1 MSKTVGSVTR
11 LLFGIVL
18 FVGLLLLGW
27 GVLDIPGFAGNPVR
41 LPYVEVAALFQVLI
55 VIKMPDVGRN
65 RGEGNKVDGSFR
77 FFAEARRVRGVE
89 V

>member
-1 MSKTVGSVTR
+1 LSKTVGSVTR

-18 FVGLLLLGW
+18 FVGLPLLGW
-27 GVLDIPGFAGNPVR
+27 GVPDIPGFAGNPVR
-41 LPYVEVAALFQVLI
+41 LPYVEVAALLQVLI

-65 RGEGNKVDGSFR
+65 RGEGKEVGGSFR
-77 FFAEARRVRGVE
+77 FFTEARRVRGVG